1 MSQTMQKED
10 FGGRR
15 AAVLAGIRRAAGAPA
30 IVLGASFIG
39 FGALVHQTGLSVWHA
54 LFSTATGWAQPGQ
67 VALFELY
74 GLGASILVIGI
85 AVTLTSVRLLPMA
98 ITIMPLVRAPG
109 TPRWLYYLAANWVAV
124 TTWAFAMRDCPRMPA
139 EQRLP
144 YFMGFAVTLWGVSLA
159 ASALGFAL
167 AGAVP
172 LPVTLGLVFINPI
185 YFMLMTAAD
194 VRSRARILAAVLGAA
209 AGPALYLLTPDWSL
223 LLAGVGA
230 GSLGFLLGGGFRRRA
245 EGA

>member
-1 MSQTMQKED
+1 MPHASHKED
-10 FGGRR
+10 FGDRR
-15 AAVLAGIRRAAGAPA
+15 AAVLVGIRRAAGAPA

-74 GLGASILVIGI
+74 GLGASFLVIGA
-85 AVTLTSVRLLPMA
+85 AVTLTSVRLLPMTV
-98 ITIMPLVRAPG
+98 TIMPLVRAPG

-124 TTWAFAMRDCPRMPA
+124 TTWAFAMRDCPGMAA
-139 EQRLP
+139 ERRLP
-144 YFMGFAVTLWGVSLA
+144 YFMGFGCALWGVSLA
-159 ASALGFAL
+159 TTALGFAL
-167 AGAVP
+167 AGVVP

-194 VRSRARILAAVLGAA
+194 VRSRARILAAILGAA
-209 AGPALYLLTPDWSL
+209 GGPALYLLTPDWSL

-230 GSLGFLLGGGFRRRA
+230 DSLGFLLGGGVRRR
-245 EGA
+245 G

>member
-1 MSQTMQKED
+1 MSQSLQKED

-15 AAVLAGIRRAAGAPA
+15 AAVLVGIRRAAGTPA

-74 GLGASILVIGI
+74 GLGASIVVIGA

-98 ITIMPLVRAPG
+98 VTFMPLVRAPG

-144 YFMGFAVTLWGVSLA
+144 YFMGFSCTLWGVTLVTTGI
-159 ASALGFAL
+159 GFVL
-167 AGAVP
+167 AGIVP

-194 VRSRARILAAVLGAA
+194 VRSRARILAVVLGAA
-209 AGPALYLLTPDWSL
+209 GGPAFYLLTPDWSL

-230 GSLGFLLGGGFRRRA
+230 GTLGFLLGGGFRRRV
-245 EGA
+245 

>member
-1 MSQTMQKED
+1 MSQSLQKED

-15 AAVLAGIRRAAGAPA
+15 GAVLTGMRRAAGVPA

-74 GLGASILVIGI
+74 GLGASILVIAA

-98 ITIMPLVRAPG
+98 VTFVPLVRSPG
-109 TPRWLYYLAANWVAV
+109 TPRWHYYLAANWVAV
-124 TTWAFAMRDCPRMPA
+124 TPWAFAMRDCPRMPV

-144 YFMGFAVTLWGVSLA
+144 YFMGFACTLWAITLGTTA
-159 ASALGFAL
+159 FGFAL

-194 VRSRARILAAVLGAA
+194 VRSRARILAATLGAA
-209 AGPALYLLTPDWSL
+209 GGPALYLLTPDWSL

-230 GSLGFLLGGGFRRRA
+230 GSLGFLLGGGFRRRV
-245 EGA
+245 

>member
-1 MSQTMQKED
+1 MPHALHKED
-10 FGGRR
+10 FGDRR
-15 AAVLAGIRRAAGAPA
+15 AAVLAGIRRAAGGPA
-30 IVLGASFIG
+30 VVLGASFTG
-39 FGALVHQTGLSVWHA
+39 FGALVHQTGLSIWHA

-74 GLGASILVIGI
+74 GLGASILVIAA
-85 AVTLTSVRLLPMA
+85 AVTLTSVRLLPMTV
-98 ITIMPLVRAPG
+98 TIMPLMRAPG

-124 TTWAFAMRDCPRMPA
+124 TTWVFAMRDCPHMPVA
-139 EQRLP
+139 QRLP
-144 YFMGFAVTLWGVSLA
+144 YFMGFSCALWAVSLA
-159 ASALGFAL
+159 ATATGFAL

-194 VRSRARILAAVLGAA
+194 VRSRGRVLAAVLGAA
-209 AGPALYLLTPDWSL
+209 GGPALYLLTPDWSL

-230 GSLGFLLGGGFRRRA
+230 GSLGFLLGGGLRRQV
-245 EGA
+245 

>member
-1 MSQTMQKED
+1 MPQSLQKKD

-15 AAVLAGIRRAAGAPA
+15 AAVLGGIRRAAGVPA
-30 IVLGASFIG
+30 IVIGASFVG
-39 FGALVHQTGLSVWHA
+39 FGALVHQTGLSIWHA

-74 GLGASILVIGI
+74 GLGASILVISA

-98 ITIMPLVRAPG
+98 VTFMPLVRSPG

-124 TTWAFAMRDCPRMPA
+124 TTWAFAMRDCPRLPA
-139 EQRLP
+139 AQRLP
-144 YFMGFAVTLWGVSLA
+144 YFMGFACTLWGVTLA
-159 ASALGFAL
+159 TTACGFAL

-194 VRSRARILAAVLGAA
+194 VRSRARVLAVLLGAA
-209 AGPALYLLTPDWSL
+209 GGPALYLLTPDWSL

-230 GSLGFLLGGGFRRRA
+230 GSLGFLLGGGFRRRSSV
-245 EGA
+245 

>member
-1 MSQTMQKED
+1 MSHALHKED

-15 AAVLAGIRRAAGAPA
+15 AAVLAGIRRAAGVPA
-30 IVLGASFIG
+30 VALGASFTG
-39 FGALVHQTGLSVWHA
+39 FGALVHQTGLSIWHA

-74 GLGASILVIGI
+74 GLGASILVIAA
-85 AVTLTSVRLLPMA
+85 AVTLTSVRLLPMTV
-98 ITIMPLVRAPG
+98 TIMPLVRAPD

-124 TTWAFAMRDCPRMPA
+124 TTWVFAMRDCPRMPVA
-139 EQRLP
+139 QRLP
-144 YFMGFAVTLWGVSLA
+144 YFMGFGCALWAVSLA
-159 ASALGFAL
+159 ATAIGFAL

-185 YFMLMTAAD
+185 YFMLMTATD
-194 VRSRARILAAVLGAA
+194 LRSRARVLAAILGAA
-209 AGPALYLLTPDWSL
+209 GGPALYLLTPDWSL

-230 GSLGFLLGGGFRRRA
+230 GSLGFLLGGGLRRRV
-245 EGA
+245 

>member
-1 MSQTMQKED
+1 MSDSSLKED
-10 FGGRR
+10 YGGRR
-15 AAVLAGIRRAAGAPA
+15 AAVFGGIRRAAGVPA
-30 IVLGASFIG
+30 IVLGASFVG
-39 FGALVHQTGLSVWHA
+39 FGALVQQTGLSIWHA

-74 GLGASILVIGI
+74 GLGASIVVIAA

-98 ITIMPLVRAPG
+98 VTLMPLVRAPG

-124 TTWAFAMRDCPRMPA
+124 TTWAFAMRDCPRMPV

-144 YFMGFAVTLWGVSLA
+144 YFMGFSCTLWGVSLVTTG
-159 ASALGFAL
+159 LGFIL
-167 AGAVP
+167 AAAVP

-194 VRSRARILAAVLGAA
+194 VRSRTRVLAAVLGAA
-209 AGPALYLLTPDWSL
+209 GGPALYLLTPDWSL

-230 GSLGFLLGGGFRRRA
+230 GTLGFLLGGGFRRRV
-245 EGA
+245 